1 MQQLHFLGKQ
11 TISTICG
18 LGRAVILLFS
28 ALFHIPNVRKG
39 TPLLMQQLYSVGVL
53 SLLII
58 VVS

>member
-1 MQQLHFLGKQ
+1 MHQIQFLGKQ
-11 TISTICG
+11 TLNMISG

-28 ALFHIPNVRKG
+28 ALIHIPNIRKG

-58 VVS
+58 V